1 VRIDANLL
9 VYVWALGCFQ
19 CSHYYIHATAS
30 LGSGASPPRY
40 SHSPATPRSVR
51 SWCADDDDN
60 LSDAGTV
67 TTSGTATL
75 NNNTDSVRSPTQIPS
90 YQSPSSSASRRP
102 RTSIG
107 SATSS
112 ASTAADKK
120 PSALQSALQATKQ
133 LGAGRG
139 RGVGLAARLAKRYT
153 ST

>member
-1 VRIDANLL
+1 MLSLL
-9 VYVWALGCFQ
+9 TMHTQTHTHTTV
-19 CSHYYIHATAS
+19 S

-75 NNNTDSVRSPTQIPS
+75 NNNNTDSVRSPTQIPS

-139 RGVGLAARLAKRYT
+139 RSVGLAARLAKRYT